1 MRLSVRGIERERE
14 RGPTEPDQA
23 HTTRLKKERDRNV
36 PDGSKSYL
44 SRKREKARGGGGSG
58 SGGGRGEVVEEVKL
72 MIDLCGELL
81 RRKRKRS
88 LSVDG
93 NGHAGGGKTRRRDCL
108 RLQGHLRGYY
118 GTGFYVLWSL
128 DLLLGVE
135 CSAVFLV
142 VGWMVLGFSRGV
154 QDAA

>member
-93 NGHAGGGKTRRRDCL
+93 NQYAGGGKTRRDSL
-108 RLQGHLRGYY
+108 RLQRHLEGCYD
-118 GTGFYVLWSL
+118 TGF
-128 DLLLGVE
+128 
-135 CSAVFLV
+135 
-142 VGWMVLGFSRGV
+142 
-154 QDAA
+154 

>member
-36 PDGSKSYL
+36 PDGSKKL
-44 SRKREKARGGGGSG
+44 SLEKKKKKREEGVVVVVVVVV
-58 SGGGRGEVVEEVKL
+58 GGRGEVEEVKL

-93 NGHAGGGKTRRRDCL
+93 NQYAGGGKTRRRDCL

-118 GTGFYVLWSL
+118 GTGFYVLRSL
-128 DLLLGVE
+128 DLLLRVE
-135 CSAVFLV
+135 CSAVFWLW
-142 VGWMVLGFSRGV
+142 VGWC
-154 QDAA
+154 